1 MVTASAEWGTYS
13 GCHGQREISTAQQSL
28 GLCAEIEARQDA
40 GPVIIGFTS
49 PSGAFFAIGLGGEL
63 SCATYQDGLDPPYF
77 QSLGTHGPD
86 DLIDFA
92 YHGQHTEF
100 PGTVRISRESAL
112 LALAE
117 FMDTGQRPTCIEW
130 EET

>member
-1 MVTASAEWGTYS
+1 MVTVSAKWGTYS
-13 GCHGQREISTAQQSL
+13 GWHGRREISNAQQSL
-28 GLCAEIEARQDA
+28 SLCAEIEAREDA
-40 GPVIIGFTS
+40 GPVILGFTS
-49 PSGAFFAIGLGGEL
+49 SSGAFFAIGLGTEH

-77 QSLGTHGPD
+77 QSLGTHGAD

-92 YHGQHTEF
+92 YDGQHTEF

-117 FMDTGQRPTCIEW
+117 FMGTGQRPNCIEW